1 MNKYIVLLLIIVSLS
16 CNDSS
21 YTKAEDAEAAGTEF
35 IRASLDG
42 NYKKAMF
49 YLYLDSSDT
58 NIMLLEKQKK
68 NYNQLPEEDKVRYK
82 EASIRALE
90 IQPVNDSTVNYMY
103 TNSFNPTDTT
113 TIKIVRVNNDW
124 LVDLKDIH

>member
-1 MNKYIVLLLIIVSLS
+1 MVITFLLA
-16 CNDSS
+16 CNGGS

-49 YLYLDSSDT
+49 YLYMDSSDT
-58 NIMLLEKQKK
+58 NVMLLEKQKR

-90 IQPVNDSTVNYMY
+90 IQPLDDNTVNYKY

-113 TIKIVRVNNDW
+113 TIKIIKVNNEW